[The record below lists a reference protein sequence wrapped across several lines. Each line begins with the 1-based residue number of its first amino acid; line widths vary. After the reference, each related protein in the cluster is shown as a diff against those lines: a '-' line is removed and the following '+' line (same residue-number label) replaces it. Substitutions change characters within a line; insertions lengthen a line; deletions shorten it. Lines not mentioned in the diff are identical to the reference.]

1 MKTKIT
7 LITASACLW
16 LSCVQAQTPAVSPP
30 PCNDDLNGFVSYKN
44 IGTTG
49 AYQLKN
55 GFEEKASQT
64 YNYSG
69 PGKIV
74 SVRVYG
80 SYPGSGFLAGV
91 PLKIGVYNVDG
102 SGKPTTMITSSN
114 HTWWSFPDNGTGY
127 INVTFPGG
135 VTVNNRFAVSVEII
149 NGFPFGNAFNL
160 QYTGNGEG
168 GGQDLASLAG
178 TSTGFN
184 WSSAKNNFG
193 KDGDFYIVP
202 NMAHIN
208 SPGFTTASSCYSIG
222 SSVAFSNTTQM
233 TKDSMFNKI
242 ALPGAMSANQF
253 YAWNFGDGS
262 AVSNAMNPSHTY
274 TAGGLYTTTLTTK
287 IEGWAGTCTKT
298 YTSSVSVGLMV
309 TSTSIVNVN
318 CNGGNNGSFT
328 AVAQFGAAPYTYNKN
343 GGAWQSSPN
352 FTGLTAGTY
361 TLNVRDS
368 KGCTNSTIVT
378 ITEPTGISI
387 NSVLVTNASCG
398 TNTGALTASA
408 SGGVAPLTYKLDGGS
423 FGTSGTF
430 SGLFAGPHFLTVKDA
445 NACTTSTLVIIN
457 SLTGPILFPPNVNNV
472 SCFGGNDGA
481 ITLTS
486 FGGTGSIQYSIDGGI
501 NYQSIGIFNG
511 ISAGSYTCVVKDNAG
526 CTNHVHITVSQGPSL
541 ALTVSS
547 IPALCSGAS
556 NGQIN
561 VSSTGGT
568 GTRNYSINGT
578 TYQSG
583 TNFSGLAAGIYT
595 VYVKDVTSC
604 ITTQTVAVAAP
615 SALTVTLTAVSAT
628 CNGFEDGS
636 ITAVAGGGIGGYSY
650 SLGDGYSSVGT
661 FAYLP
666 AGSYTVSV
674 MDMNGCNLSSVISVS
689 QPPVITSTINTTNAT
704 CTFTNGSI
712 MALAAGG
719 SGSGYQYSLDGVTF
733 FGSGS
738 FSSLNAG
745 LHFIVVK
752 DGSGCSKTFSGVI
765 ISAGGPTI
773 TASSS
778 QNVSCNGGSD
788 GSITI
793 NTITGGTGTILYSKD
808 GSSFQTSNILT
819 GLNAGTYV
827 VQVKDANGCIATVS
841 KTITEP
847 NAFLI
852 APSTTSVSCF
862 GNATGSATI
871 SASGGAGFLAYSLN
885 GGFTFQSGTV
895 FNSLASGN
903 YTVLVKDAANCV
915 GSKAFT
921 IAQPTQITPLLGSI
935 NSACYGLNNGEI
947 HVIAFG
953 GASPYLYSIN
963 GTSYASS
970 GSFTGLT
977 GNTNYIIYVKDA
989 SNCIV
994 TTSQLISEPT
1004 LLNVA
1009 SAINNVSCA
1018 GGNNGMIS
1026 LNVSGGVSPYGIW
1039 WSNEETTSSIGN
1051 LSAGVYTV
1059 SVRDYNGCIGTK
1071 SYTVTQPL
1079 SPLIV
1084 NGVIIDASSASSLNG
1099 SVDITPTGGTSPYT
1113 YSWSNGATT
1122 QDITGLNP
1130 GSYMVTTTDAKG
1142 CTSSMTFNVGIAAGI
1157 ANVTI
1162 NAGEV
1167 KIYPNPANEY
1177 ATIEALGYKIDKVEL
1192 VNLLGQV
1199 VFTSEVNAS
1208 TSRINTSDL
1217 LNGTYF
1223 VKVYINNNTITKK
1236 INISK

>member
-1 MKTKIT
+1 
-7 LITASACLW
+7 
-16 LSCVQAQTPAVSPP
+16 
-30 PCNDDLNGFVSYKN
+30 LNGFVAYKN
-44 IGTTG
+44 VGGTG
-49 AYQLKN
+49 AYQLLN

-69 PGKIV
+69 PGKIT

-80 SYPGSGFLAGV
+80 SYPGVGILAGV
-91 PLKIGVYNVDG
+91 PLKIGVYNVDA
-102 SGKPTTMITSSN
+102 SGKPTTVIASSN
-114 HTWWSFPDNGTGY
+114 HIWWSVPDNSVGY

-135 VTVNNRFAVSVEII
+135 VSVSNRFAVTVEITS
-149 NGFPFGNAFNL
+149 GFPFGNAFSL

-184 WSSAKNNFG
+184 WSSAKNSFG

-222 SSVAFSNTTQM
+222 GSVAFTNTTQM

-242 ALPGAMSANQF
+242 ALPGAMSTNQF

-298 YTSSVSVGLMV
+298 YTSSVSVGLAV
-309 TSTSIVNVN
+309 TSTSVVNVN
-318 CNGGNNGSFT
+318 CNGGNNGSFI
-328 AVAQFGAAPYTYNKN
+328 ASAQFGAAPYTYNKN
-343 GGAWQSSPN
+343 GGSWQSSPN

-361 TLNVRDS
+361 TLNVKDS
-368 KGCTNSTIVT
+368 KGCTNSTVVT

-387 NSVLVTNASCG
+387 NPVLVTNASCG
-398 TNTGALTASA
+398 TNSGALTASS

-430 SGLFAGPHFLTVKDA
+430 SSLLAGPHLLTVKDA
-445 NACTTSTLVIIN
+445 NGCTTSTLVLIN
-457 SLTGPILFPPNVNNV
+457 SLTGPTLFPANVNNV

-486 FGGTGSIQYSIDGGI
+486 FGGTGAIQYSINGGTT
-501 NYQSIGIFNG
+501 YQSSGVFTG
-511 ISAGSYTCVVKDNAG
+511 VSAGSYTCVVKDNAG
-526 CTNHVHITVSQGPSL
+526 CTNHIHITVSEGPSL
-541 ALTVSS
+541 ALTASAV
-547 IPALCSGAS
+547 PALCNGAS

-561 VSSTGGT
+561 VTSTGGT
-568 GTRNYSINGT
+568 GTRNYSLNGI

-583 TNFSGLAAGIYT
+583 SNFAGLAAGIYT

-604 ITTQTVAVAAP
+604 VKTQTIAVTAP
-615 SALTVTLTAVSAT
+615 AALTASLSSVAAT
-628 CNGFEDGS
+628 CNGFENGS
-636 ITAVAGGGIGGYSY
+636 ITAIAAGGNGGYSY

-661 FAYLP
+661 FTNLP
-666 AGSYTVSV
+666 AGSYTVSI
-674 MDMNGCNLSSVISVS
+674 MDMNNCSLSSVISVS
-689 QPPVITSTINTTNAT
+689 QPPAITTTVNTTNAT

-712 MALAAGG
+712 MVVAAGG
-719 SGSGYQYSLDGVTF
+719 SGSGYQYSIDGITF
-733 FGSGS
+733 VGSGS

-745 LHFIVVK
+745 VHFVVVK
-752 DGSGCSKTFSGVI
+752 DGSGCNKTVSGVI

-778 QNVSCNGGSD
+778 QNVSCNGGND
-788 GSITI
+788 GSVTI
-793 NTITGGTGTILYSKD
+793 NTITGGTGVILYSKD
-808 GSSFQTSNILT
+808 GISFQTSNVLT
-819 GLNAGTYV
+819 GLTAGTYV
-827 VQVKDANGCIATVS
+827 IQVKDANGCVATVT
-841 KTITEP
+841 KVITQP

-852 APSTTSVSCF
+852 APSTSSVSCY
-862 GNATGSATI
+862 GGATGSATI
-871 SASGGAGFLAYSLN
+871 SASGGAGFLAYSIN
-885 GGFTFQSGTV
+885 GGFSFQSGTV
-895 FNSLASGN
+895 FNSLANGS

-915 GSKAFT
+915 GSSTFT
-921 IAQPTQITPLLGSI
+921 IVQPTQITPLIGSL
-935 NSACYGLNNGEI
+935 NSTCYGANNGEL
-947 HVIAFG
+947 HVSAYG
-953 GASPYLYSIN
+953 GTSPYLYSIN
-963 GTSYASS
+963 GTTYTSAN
-970 GSFTGLT
+970 SFTGLT
-977 GNTNYIIYVKDA
+977 GNTNYIVYVKDA
-989 SNCIV
+989 NNCVV
-994 TTSQLISEPT
+994 TSTQFISEPA
-1004 LLNVA
+1004 LLNVT
-1009 SAINNVSCA
+1009 STINNVSCA
-1018 GGNNGMIS
+1018 GGNNGSIS
-1026 LNVSGGVSPYGIW
+1026 LNLTGGVSPYYIQ
-1039 WSNEETTSSIGN
+1039 WSNEATTSSIGN
-1051 LSAGVYTV
+1051 LAAGVYSVT
-1059 SVRDYNGCIGTK
+1059 VRDFNGCTGVKTF
-1071 SYTVTQPL
+1071 TVTQPL
-1079 SPLIV
+1079 TPLIV
-1084 NGVIIDASSASSLNG
+1084 NGVIADASSSSSLNG

-1130 GSYMVTTTDAKG
+1130 GSYMVTTTDSKG
-1142 CTSSMTFNVGIAAGI
+1142 CTSSMTFSVGVAAGI
-1157 ANVTI
+1157 ANITI

-1167 KIYPNPANEY
+1167 KVYPNPANEY

-1192 VNLLGQV
+1192 VNLLGQTV
-1199 VFTSEVNAS
+1199 IVSEVNAS
-1208 TSRINTSDL
+1208 VARINTSDL

>member
-7 LITASACLW
+7 LLTASACLW
-16 LSCVQAQTPAVSPP
+16 LSCVQAQTPAVTPP
-30 PCNDDLNGFVSYKN
+30 PCSDDLNGFVAYKN
-44 IGTTG
+44 VGGTG
-49 AYQLKN
+49 AYQLLN

-69 PGKIV
+69 PGKIT

-80 SYPGSGFLAGV
+80 SYPGVGILAGV
-91 PLKIGVYNVDG
+91 PLKIGVYNVDA
-102 SGKPTTMITSSN
+102 SGKPTTVIASSN
-114 HTWWSFPDNGTGY
+114 HIWWSVPDNSVGY

-135 VTVNNRFAVSVEII
+135 VSVSNRFAVTVEITS
-149 NGFPFGNAFNL
+149 GFPFGNAFSL

-184 WSSAKNNFG
+184 WSSAKNSFG

-222 SSVAFSNTTQM
+222 GSVAFTNTTQM

-242 ALPGAMSANQF
+242 ALPGAMSTNQF

-298 YTSSVSVGLMV
+298 YTSSVSVGLAV
-309 TSTSIVNVN
+309 TSTSVVNVN
-318 CNGGNNGSFT
+318 CNGGNNGSFI
-328 AVAQFGAAPYTYNKN
+328 ASAQFGAAPYTYNKN
-343 GGAWQSSPN
+343 GGSWQSSPN

-361 TLNVRDS
+361 TLNVKDS
-368 KGCTNSTIVT
+368 KGCTNSTVVT

-387 NSVLVTNASCG
+387 NPVLVTNASCG
-398 TNTGALTASA
+398 TNSGALTASS

-430 SGLFAGPHFLTVKDA
+430 SSLLAGPHLLTVKDA
-445 NACTTSTLVIIN
+445 NGCTTSTLVLIN
-457 SLTGPILFPPNVNNV
+457 SLTGPTLFPANVNNV

-486 FGGTGSIQYSIDGGI
+486 FGGTGAIQYSINGGTT
-501 NYQSIGIFNG
+501 YQSSGVFTG
-511 ISAGSYTCVVKDNAG
+511 VSAGSYTCVVKDNAG
-526 CTNHVHITVSQGPSL
+526 CTNHIHITVSEGPSL
-541 ALTVSS
+541 ALTASAV
-547 IPALCSGAS
+547 PALCNGAS

-561 VSSTGGT
+561 VTSTGGT
-568 GTRNYSINGT
+568 GTRNYSLNGI

-583 TNFSGLAAGIYT
+583 SNFAGLAAGIYT

-604 ITTQTVAVAAP
+604 VKTQTIAVTAP
-615 SALTVTLTAVSAT
+615 AALTASLSSVAAT
-628 CNGFEDGS
+628 CNGFENGS
-636 ITAVAGGGIGGYSY
+636 ITAIAAGGNGGYSY

-661 FAYLP
+661 FTNLP
-666 AGSYTVSV
+666 AGSYTVSI
-674 MDMNGCNLSSVISVS
+674 MDMNNCSLSSVISVS
-689 QPPVITSTINTTNAT
+689 QPPAITTTVNTTNAT

-712 MALAAGG
+712 MVVAAGG
-719 SGSGYQYSLDGVTF
+719 SGSGYQYSIDGITF
-733 FGSGS
+733 VGSGS

-745 LHFIVVK
+745 VHFVVVK
-752 DGSGCSKTFSGVI
+752 DGSGCNKTVSGVI

-778 QNVSCNGGSD
+778 QNVSCNGGND
-788 GSITI
+788 GSVTI
-793 NTITGGTGTILYSKD
+793 NTITGGTGVILYSKD
-808 GSSFQTSNILT
+808 GISFQTSNVLT
-819 GLNAGTYV
+819 GLTAGTYV
-827 VQVKDANGCIATVS
+827 IQVKDANGCVATVT
-841 KTITEP
+841 KVITQP

-852 APSTTSVSCF
+852 APSTSSVSCY
-862 GNATGSATI
+862 GGATGSATI
-871 SASGGAGFLAYSLN
+871 SASGGAGFLAYSIN
-885 GGFTFQSGTV
+885 GGFSFQSGTV
-895 FNSLASGN
+895 FNSLANGS

-915 GSKAFT
+915 GSSTFT
-921 IAQPTQITPLLGSI
+921 IVQPTQITPLIGSL
-935 NSACYGLNNGEI
+935 NSTCYGANNGEL
-947 HVIAFG
+947 HVSAYG
-953 GASPYLYSIN
+953 GTSPYLYSIN
-963 GTSYASS
+963 GTTYTSAN
-970 GSFTGLT
+970 SFTGLT
-977 GNTNYIIYVKDA
+977 GNTNYIVYVKDA
-989 SNCIV
+989 NNCVV
-994 TTSQLISEPT
+994 TSTQFISEPA
-1004 LLNVA
+1004 LLNVT
-1009 SAINNVSCA
+1009 STINNVSCA
-1018 GGNNGMIS
+1018 GGNNGSIS
-1026 LNVSGGVSPYGIW
+1026 LNLTGGVSPYYIQ
-1039 WSNEETTSSIGN
+1039 WSNEATTSSIGN
-1051 LSAGVYTV
+1051 LAAGVYSVT
-1059 SVRDYNGCIGTK
+1059 VRDFNGCTGVKTF
-1071 SYTVTQPL
+1071 TVTQPL
-1079 SPLIV
+1079 TPLIV
-1084 NGVIIDASSASSLNG
+1084 NGVIADASSSSSLNG

-1130 GSYMVTTTDAKG
+1130 GSYMVTTTDSKG
-1142 CTSSMTFNVGIAAGI
+1142 CTSSMTFSVGVAAGI
-1157 ANVTI
+1157 ANITI

-1167 KIYPNPANEY
+1167 KVYPNPANEY

-1192 VNLLGQV
+1192 VNLLGQTV
-1199 VFTSEVNAS
+1199 IVSEVNAS
-1208 TSRINTSDL
+1208 VARINTSDL